1 MDQYSPYLP
10 VGGVAPL
17 KGRGR
22 CYGRNQRVPV
32 GVAIAVGVASAV
44 AAMTLLP
51 GRFLAMAAHLALL
64 LRMGGDPPK
73 SPSGELEPGFWGA
86 LGGSLALL
94 GVEFLGFFSG
104 VSMFHSGQSLGSLG
118 AHIGAALG
126 LTLGWI
132 EAWDGP
138 ALWATLALS
147 VPSAVTELLLLGRV
161 LLCHRGAL

>member
-1 MDQYSPYLP
+1 
-10 VGGVAPL
+10 
-17 KGRGR
+17 
-22 CYGRNQRVPV
+22 
-32 GVAIAVGVASAV
+32 
-44 AAMTLLP
+44 MTLLP

-64 LRMGGDPPK
+64 LRMGGVSEKGAGLTGTLPK
-73 SPSGELEPGFWGA
+73 ALGGAGARVSETSGNQYRPVWPSIDQFWGA

-104 VSMFHSGQSLGSLG
+104 VSMFHSGQSLGSLS

-147 VPSAVTELLLLGRV
+147 VPPAVTELLLLGRV